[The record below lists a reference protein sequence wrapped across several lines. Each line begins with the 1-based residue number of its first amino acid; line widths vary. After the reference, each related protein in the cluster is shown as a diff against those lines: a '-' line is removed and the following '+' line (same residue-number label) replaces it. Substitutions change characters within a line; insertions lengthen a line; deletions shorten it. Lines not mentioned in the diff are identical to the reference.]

1 MLATIARALLK
12 LQLDISFGDP
22 VTPEPQIIN
31 YPQQLSA
38 DSFQIFGYPLA
49 TVIAEKLS
57 TAVSLG
63 DLNTRERD
71 YADLYRLVTLH
82 TLDGGELTEALTS
95 TARHR
100 GIPLR
105 TLTSSITDIGE
116 RRQSSYTA
124 WLRRQGTAASGYPDL
139 FTHVIALV
147 TAFADPLL
155 TGEAVTLNWDPKS
168 GMWS

>member
-1 MLATIARALLK
+1 M
-12 LQLDISFGDP
+12 
-22 VTPEPQIIN
+22 
-31 YPQQLSA
+31 
-38 DSFQIFGYPLA
+38 
-49 TVIAEKLS
+49 
-57 TAVSLG
+57 
-63 DLNTRERD
+63 
-71 YADLYRLVTLH
+71 TLR

-124 WLRRQGTAASGYPDL
+124 WLRRQGIAASGYPDL

-155 TGEAVTLNWDPKS
+155 TGEAVTPNWDPKS